1 MFHGSINL
9 EVFIMKAFLIAL
21 FSKFGKK
28 MFGGVLRKIIPI
40 VILLAIYLI
49 AGLVLKSLW
58 KGFKKQYIPFIK

>member
-1 MFHGSINL
+1 
-9 EVFIMKAFLIAL
+9 MKAFLIAL